1 MTVTEMIT
9 RFEKHMKEL
18 VEEIREL
25 DTTLTAKKEEFFRLQ
40 GAIEG
45 LKMAKEQ
52 EDGDLI
58 VFPSFI
64 WHQINPNKSD
74 VERFVTAGNI
84 AFIHIDFHSIGLKDY
99 Q

>member
-9 RFEKHMKEL
+9 RFEKNMKEL

-45 LKMAKEQ
+45 LKMAKDQESGGEVDLDSGKEQ
-52 EDGDLI
+52 LISQHVDG
-58 VFPSFI
+58 
-64 WHQINPNKSD
+64 
-74 VERFVTAGNI
+74 
-84 AFIHIDFHSIGLKDY
+84 
-99 Q
+99 

>member
-9 RFEKHMKEL
+9 RFEKNMKDL

-45 LKMAKEQ
+45 LKMAKDQ
-52 EDGDLI
+52 ESGGEVDLDSGKQELI
-58 VFPSFI
+58 SQ
-64 WHQINPNKSD
+64 H
-74 VERFVTAGNI
+74 VEG
-84 AFIHIDFHSIGLKDY
+84 
-99 Q
+99 

>member
-9 RFEKHMKEL
+9 RFEKNMKEL
-18 VEEIREL
+18 VDEIREL

-52 EDGDLI
+52 EDGGEVDLDSGKQELI
-58 VFPSFI
+58 SQ
-64 WHQINPNKSD
+64 H
-74 VERFVTAGNI
+74 VEG
-84 AFIHIDFHSIGLKDY
+84 
-99 Q
+99 

>member
-9 RFEKHMKEL
+9 RFEKNMKEL

-25 DTTLTAKKEEFFRLQ
+25 DTTLTTKKEEFFRLQ

-52 EDGDLI
+52 EDGGEVDLDSGKQELI
-58 VFPSFI
+58 QQ
-64 WHQINPNKSD
+64 H
-74 VERFVTAGNI
+74 VEG
-84 AFIHIDFHSIGLKDY
+84 
-99 Q
+99 

>member
-9 RFEKHMKEL
+9 RFEKNMKEL

-45 LKMAKEQ
+45 LKMAKDQ
-52 EDGDLI
+52 ESGGEVELDSGKEELI
-58 VFPSFI
+58 SQ
-64 WHQINPNKSD
+64 H
-74 VERFVTAGNI
+74 VEG
-84 AFIHIDFHSIGLKDY
+84 
-99 Q
+99 

>member
-9 RFEKHMKEL
+9 RFEKNMKEL

-25 DTTLTAKKEEFFRLQ
+25 DTTLTTKKEEFFRLQ

-52 EDGDLI
+52 EDGGEVDLDSGKQELI
-58 VFPSFI
+58 SQ
-64 WHQINPNKSD
+64 H
-74 VERFVTAGNI
+74 VEG
-84 AFIHIDFHSIGLKDY
+84 
-99 Q
+99 

>member
-9 RFEKHMKEL
+9 RFEKNMKEL

-25 DTTLTAKKEEFFRLQ
+25 DTTLTPKKEEFFRLQ

-52 EDGDLI
+52 EDGGEVELDSGKQELI
-58 VFPSFI
+58 SQ
-64 WHQINPNKSD
+64 H
-74 VERFVTAGNI
+74 VEG
-84 AFIHIDFHSIGLKDY
+84 
-99 Q
+99 